1 MYWDNQETGGFN
13 FDKYERNK
21 FLEKQGLNSAKFKK
35 TGTTIVGVK
44 YKGGVIL
51 GADTRATGGS
61 IVMDPDCM
69 KIHYLAPNIYCL
81 GAGTAADTSF
91 VTDMMASEL
100 ELHRY
105 NTRTE
110 SRVTHVDSRLTNHL
124 FRYGGNIGAA
134 LIVGGVD
141 VTGSHLVNI

>member
-1 MYWDNQETGGFN
+1 MYWDYQEEGGFN

-21 FLEKQGLNSAKFKK
+21 FLQKQNLVNTTTKK

-61 IVMDPDCM
+61 IVADPDCM

-91 VTDMMASEL
+91 VTDMVSSEL
-100 ELHRY
+100 ELHRF

-110 SRVTHVDSRLTNHL
+110 SRVSHVETRLTNHL
-124 FRYGGNIGAA
+124 FRYMGHIGAA

-141 VTGSHLVNI
+141 VTGSHLV